1 MPATDN
7 RPRVALTMGD
17 VAGVGPEVIARA
29 WSDPTLHRLCQPLVI
44 GDPDV
49 LRKAIALV
57 SSPAGAVMID
67 RPELAEP
74 STYVVPCLMP
84 TSARDLG
91 PLIDVP
97 AGTVDRRAGRAA
109 YDFGM
114 KKYSPAS

>member
-17 VAGVGPEVIARA
+17 VAGVGPEIIARA
-29 WSDPTLHRLCQPLVI
+29 WSDPTLHRLCRPLVI

-57 SSPAGAVMID
+57 SSPAGVVTID

-74 STYVVPCLMP
+74 STCVVPCLMP

-91 PLIDVP
+91 PSTP
-97 AGTVDRRAGRAA
+97 ATAPIGSATSR
-109 YDFGM
+109 
-114 KKYSPAS
+114 PP

>member
-1 MPATDN
+1 MIVSHKRASRSMDQPATTRVPRSRNRTDTLMPATDN

-17 VAGVGPEVIARA
+17 VAGVGPEVIAQA

-67 RPELAEP
+67 RP
-74 STYVVPCLMP
+74 
-84 TSARDLG
+84 
-91 PLIDVP
+91 
-97 AGTVDRRAGRAA
+97 
-109 YDFGM
+109 
-114 KKYSPAS
+114 

>member
-1 MPATDN
+1 MPATDF

-57 SSPAGAVMID
+57 SSPAGVVAID

-74 STYVVPCLMP
+74 RPAPCP
-84 TSARDLG
+84 ASRRRPRATSA
-91 PLIDVP
+91 P
-97 AGTVDRRAGRAA
+97 
-109 YDFGM
+109 
-114 KKYSPAS
+114 

>member
-49 LRKAIALV
+49 LRKAIVLV
-57 SSPAGAVMID
+57 SSPAGVVTID

-74 STYVVPCLMP
+74 STSVVPCLTP
-84 TSARDLG
+84 ASLATSA
-91 PLIDVP
+91 P
-97 AGTVDRRAGRAA
+97 
-109 YDFGM
+109 
-114 KKYSPAS
+114 

>member
-57 SSPAGAVMID
+57 SSPAGAVTID

-74 STYVVPCLMP
+74 SSLRRALPH
-84 TSARDLG
+84 A
-91 PLIDVP
+91 DVRSRP
-97 AGTVDRRAGRAA
+97 RPPDRRAGR
-109 YDFGM
+109 DG
-114 KKYSPAS
+114 